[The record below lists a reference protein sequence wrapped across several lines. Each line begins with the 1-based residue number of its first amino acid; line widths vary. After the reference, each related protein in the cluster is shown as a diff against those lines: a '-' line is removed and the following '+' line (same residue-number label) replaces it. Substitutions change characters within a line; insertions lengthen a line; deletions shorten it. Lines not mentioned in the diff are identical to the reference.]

1 MNKETSYFQN
11 YNKKYFHMKKIDLSV
26 LFLVLFCVF
35 PFITEA
41 QNFMDGGQVH
51 GNFQIDAQYYEPDD
65 KIGADTVPEKFLM
78 NAFGN
83 IIYTNGGFTAGFRY
97 ELYLNPLEGFDKR
110 LEGNGIP
117 YRFATY
123 KKDKFEI
130 TVGNF
135 YDQFGSGLIFRAYEE
150 WNLGV
155 DNSVDGIRVKISPFK
170 GVTFKGIYGKQ
181 RYFWDKSPGIV
192 RGADADFFLNDIF
205 KKWQEKKTKISIG
218 GSFVSVYQPD
228 DPGLKLHL
236 PLNVAAFA
244 GRFNI
249 SHGKVNFSGEY
260 AYKIN
265 DPDQINN
272 FIYKNGE
279 ALLLTASYSQKGLGV
294 LLSAKRIDN
303 MSYKSNRLESSYAL
317 DVNFLPPL
325 TKQHT
330 YSMAAMYPYAT
341 QPNGEMGLQAQVVYT
356 IQKKSKLGGK
366 YGTTIAVNY
375 SIVNSIDKQKIN
387 DTIPID
393 EYGTLGYKSD
403 FFKLGDTK
411 YFEDFNIEITKKI
424 NKKWKLIASYLNIIY
439 NIEVVEGHP
448 GEEMVYANIGILDM
462 TYKFT
467 PKKSL
472 RFEYQ
477 QLFTKQ
483 DKGDWLAF
491 MLEYTIAPKWFFS
504 VMDQYNY
511 GNPDNNKQLHY
522 YTISA
527 GYTKKTNRIALS
539 YGRQRQGIICVGG
552 VCREVPASNGLT
564 LTLSSS
570 F

>member
-1 MNKETSYFQN
+1 
-11 YNKKYFHMKKIDLSV
+11 MKKIDLSV
-26 LFLVLFCVF
+26 LFIVLFCVF
-35 PFITEA
+35 PFSMKA
-41 QNFMDGGQVH
+41 QNFIDGGQVH
-51 GNFQIDAQYYEPDD
+51 GNFQIDAQYYEPDE
-65 KIGADTVPEKFLM
+65 KINADTVPEKFLM

-205 KKWQEKKTKISIG
+205 KKWQEKKTKITIG
-218 GSFVSVYQPD
+218 GSFVSVYQPN

-303 MSYKSNRLESSYAL
+303 MSYKSNRLENSYAL

-356 IQKKSKLGGK
+356 IPKKSKLGGK
-366 YGTTIAVNY
+366 YGTSIAVNY

-424 NKKWKLIASYLNIIY
+424 SKKWKLIASYLNLIY
-439 NIEVVEGHP
+439 KIDVVEGHSDDE
-448 GEEMVYANIGILDM
+448 GEKMVYANIGILDL

-527 GYTKKTNRIALS
+527 GYTKKANRIALS

-564 LTLSSS
+564 LTISSS

>member
-1 MNKETSYFQN
+1 
-11 YNKKYFHMKKIDLSV
+11 MKKIDLSV
-26 LFLVLFCVF
+26 LFIVLFCVF
-35 PFITEA
+35 PFSMKA
-41 QNFMDGGQVH
+41 QNFIDGGQVH
-51 GNFQIDAQYYEPDD
+51 GNFQIDAQYYEPDE
-65 KIGADTVPEKFLM
+65 KINADTVPEKFLM

-218 GSFVSVYQPD
+218 GSVVSVYQPN

-303 MSYKSNRLESSYAL
+303 MSYKSNRLENSYAL

-356 IQKKSKLGGK
+356 IPKKSKLGGK
-366 YGTTIAVNY
+366 YGTSIAVNY

-424 NKKWKLIASYLNIIY
+424 SKKWKLIASYLNLIY
-439 NIEVVEGHP
+439 KIDVVEGHSDDE
-448 GEEMVYANIGILDM
+448 GEKMVYANIGILDL

-527 GYTKKTNRIALS
+527 GYTKKANRIALS

-564 LTLSSS
+564 LTISSS

>member
-1 MNKETSYFQN
+1 
-11 YNKKYFHMKKIDLSV
+11 MKKIDLSV
-26 LFLVLFCVF
+26 LLIVLFSVF
-35 PFITEA
+35 PFSIKA
-41 QNFMDGGQVH
+41 QNFLDGGQVH

-83 IIYTNGGFTAGFRY
+83 IIYTNGDFTAGFRY

-117 YRFATY
+117 YRFASY

-205 KKWQEKKTKISIG
+205 KKWQEKKTKITIG

-294 LLSAKRIDN
+294 LLAVKRIDN
-303 MSYKSNRLESSYAL
+303 MSYKSNRMENSYAL

-356 IQKKSKLGGK
+356 IPKKSKLGGK
-366 YGTTIAVNY
+366 YGTTIAVNF
-375 SIVNSIDKQKIN
+375 SVVNSINKQKIN

-424 NKKWKLIASYLNIIY
+424 SKKWKLIASYLNITY

-448 GEEMVYANIGILDM
+448 GEEMINANIGILDL

-472 RFEYQ
+472 RLEYQ

-491 MLEYTIAPKWFFS
+491 MLEFTIAPKWFFS

-527 GYTKKTNRIALS
+527 GYTKKANRIALS

-564 LTLSSS
+564 LTISSS

>member
-1 MNKETSYFQN
+1 MNK
-11 YNKKYFHMKKIDLSV
+11 KKYLFMKKITL
-26 LFLVLFCVF
+26 LILLTIIFGIF
-35 PFITEA
+35 PFSLKA
-41 QNFMDGGQVH
+41 QNFIDGGQVH

-83 IIYTNGGFTAGFRY
+83 IIYTNGDFTAGFRY

-110 LEGNGIP
+110 LAGNGIP

-123 KKDKFEI
+123 KRDKFEI

-150 WNLGV
+150 WNLGI

-205 KKWQEKKTKISIG
+205 KKWQEKKTKITIG

-249 SHGKVNFSGEY
+249 SHGKVNLSGEY

-265 DPDQINN
+265 DPDMIND

-325 TKQHT
+325 TKQHA
-330 YSMAAMYPYAT
+330 YSMAAMYPYVT

-356 IQKKSKLGGK
+356 IPKKSKLGGK
-366 YGTTIAVNY
+366 YGTSIAVNY

-387 DTIPID
+387 DTIPIG

-403 FFKLGDTK
+403 FFKVGDIK
-411 YFEDFNIEITKKI
+411 YFNDFNIEITKKI
-424 NKKWKLIASYLNIIY
+424 NKKWKLIASYLNLIY

-527 GYTKKTNRIALS
+527 GYSNKANRIALS
-539 YGRQRQGIICVGG
+539 YGRQRQGVICVGG

-564 LTLSSS
+564 LTISSS